1 MTDFLPF
8 LKTLLSTPGL
18 SGYEDPIRN
27 IILDAWQPF
36 VDEIQINRLGS
47 LHALKRGTNPEPRH
61 TMLFAAHM
69 DAIGLMVSGLE
80 GEFIRLAAVGDIDGR
95 VLPGQLVTVHG
106 REDIPGVIAELPHH
120 LCPPNKDRGSVDLEY
135 MIVDTGISARQLNR
149 RVRLGDL
156 VSFAGSP
163 LELSGEVLAG
173 NSLDNRASVAALTYC
188 LQLINNQKPNWDVWF
203 VATTREEEDGGGA
216 KTSAFQIH
224 PTLAIAIDVTFATG
238 HGSPTHNTYPL
249 GKGITLGW
257 GPTIHPALFEKFK
270 SLAEHLEIPF
280 QQEIMP
286 RFSGTDA
293 DDIQLIAEGIP
304 SMLVSIP
311 IRYMHTAVEVVAL
324 KDINR
329 AGRLIA
335 EFAINLNDDFMNDLS
350 WDN

>member
-8 LKTLLSTPGL
+8 LKNMISTPGL
-18 SGYEDPIRN
+18 SGYEEPIRDM
-27 IILDAWQPF
+27 IQGAWQPLA
-36 VDEIQINRLGS
+36 DEIQINRLGS

-61 TMLFAAHM
+61 AMLFAAHM

-80 GEFIRLAAVGDIDGR
+80 GEFIRLAEVGGIDAR
-95 VLPGQLVTVHG
+95 VLPGQLVTVYG

-120 LCPPNKDRGSVDLEY
+120 LCPPNKDHGSADMEY
-135 MIVDTGISARQLNR
+135 MIVDTGLSARQLNR
-149 RVRLGDL
+149 QVRLGDL

-173 NSLDNRASVAALTYC
+173 YSLDNRASVAALTYC
-188 LQLINNQKPNWDVWF
+188 LELLNNQTPNWDVWF

-216 KTSAFQIH
+216 KTSAFQLR
-224 PTLAIAIDVTFATG
+224 PSLAVAVDVTFAKG

-280 QQEIMP
+280 KQEIMP
-286 RFSGTDA
+286 RSSGTDA

-324 KDINR
+324 KDISR
-329 AGRLIA
+329 AGRLMA
-335 EFAINLNDDFMNDLS
+335 EFAANLDIDFMDALT
-350 WDN
+350 WDE